1 MTPRCRGCGHAP
13 CHMADDRGYGA
24 ACGCAML
31 PRRNGPLR
39 TLGSLFSGG
48 GGWDAGAQM
57 VGLDPVFA
65 VEYEPWI
72 ARWHAQVFGEHVWQA
87 SVADVDYRAV
97 AKKIGQPLGIL
108 VSSPPCQ
115 STSKSGKAW
124 KVRRELAGIVA
135 RDTGVCDPTVGL
147 STLDAVDG
155 LRPSVLFLENNE
167 GYESGATFAA
177 IVEGL
182 RRRGAVVDHRVLKAE
197 DYGVPSGRER
207 LIMRASFV
215 GPLPPWPTKSK
226 PVSWYEAIADL
237 IPTMPPDPLV
247 PWQLAGLAANPPP
260 PGMPLLIAGGNPN
273 RNKRGY
279 VVHRLPHQK
288 AWATQLSH
296 NTSGMR
302 VVDAAGVSR
311 RITPRGIARLQ
322 GFPDSYPIEKL
333 SRTEAIHVLGNSV
346 PPLLAAQLLAPFAP
360 ARANPRPYRRYTR

>member
-1 MTPRCRGCGHAP
+1 MT
-13 CHMADDRGYGA
+13 
-24 ACGCAML
+24 
-31 PRRNGPLR
+31 
-39 TLGSLFSGG
+39 TIGSLFSGG
-48 GGWDAGAQM
+48 GGWDAGAVM
-57 VGLDPVFA
+57 VGMKPIFA

-87 SVADVDYRAV
+87 SVADVDYRTV
-97 AKKIGQPLGIL
+97 AKTIGQPLDIL

-115 STSKSGKAW
+115 NTSASGKGQAT
-124 KVRRELAGIVA
+124 RRKRAGIEK
-135 RDTGVCDPTVGL
+135 RDTTVCDPTVGL
-147 STLDAVDG
+147 ATLDAVDG
-155 LRPSVLFLENNE
+155 LRPPVLFLENNE

-215 GPLPPWPTKSK
+215 GPLPPWPAKSK
-226 PVSWYEAIADL
+226 PVSWYEAISDL
-237 IPTMPPDPLV
+237 IPTMPLDPLV
-247 PWQLAGLAANPPP
+247 SWQLEGLAANPPP
-260 PGMPLLIAGGNPN
+260 PNTPLLIAGGNPN
-273 RNKRGY
+273 SNKRGY

-288 AWATQLSH
+288 AWATQLAP

-302 VVDAAGVSR
+302 IVDAAGVSR

-322 GFPDSYPIEKL
+322 GFPDSYPIENL

-360 ARANPRPYRRYTR
+360 ARANPRVAG